1 MLFQLFLTEKWWSH
15 NLSTYLYIYLLLL
28 VLFSCSVL
36 SNSFTSPWTVS
47 RQAPLSKGFS
57 RRVLEWVVIS
67 ISRRSSWPRD
77 QTHRSCIGRWII
89 YSLSYQGNLSILYR
103 WQNRNFKKFS
113 NFLKDAQ
120 KGNTGSSPRS
130 FSFFISFQP
139 YAIILCCVHAC
150 VLSHFSYVRLFTK
163 LWTLPR
169 QAPLSMGFSRQE
181 YWSGLPCPP
190 PGDLPAPGTE
200 PISLMSPALAGGF
213 LTTSATVEALV
224 LCSCV
229 KIWHKYCLE
238 LYLEPE
244 EGLNLALIFILANMF
259 FSWQSTHW
267 RIRAST
273 SALMVRRQMLSF
285 LPPATCK
292 VYLS

>member
-1 MLFQLFLTEKWWSH
+1 MDCSPPGSSVKGIFQ
-15 NLSTYLYIYLLLL
+15 
-28 VLFSCSVL
+28 
-36 SNSFTSPWTVS
+36 
-47 RQAPLSKGFS
+47 A
-57 RRVLEWVVIS
+57 RVLEWVVIS
-67 ISRRSSWPRD
+67 LSRRSSWPRD

-89 YSLSYQGNLSILYR
+89 YSLSHQGSLSILYR

-113 NFLKDAQ
+113 NFLKVAQ
-120 KGNTGSSPRS
+120 KGNTGSRPRS

-139 YAIILCCVHAC
+139 HAIILCCVYAC
-150 VLSHFSYVRLFTK
+150 VLSHFSYVRCFLK
-163 LWTLPR
+163 LWTLPC

-190 PGDLPAPGTE
+190 PGDLPDPGTE
-200 PISLMSPALAGGF
+200 PISLMSPALAGRF
-213 LTTSATVEALV
+213 FTTSTTVEALV
-224 LCSCV
+224 LYSCV

-285 LPPATCK
+285 LPLATCK
-292 VYLS
+292 IYLS